1 MSEHNYSV
9 YTQVPSPRVQ
19 KEPIPAIYF
28 LDDNGNPLYDE
39 ATVQGR
45 LNAKDKNYQQILAAS
60 RQKQDEQLRQKDKL
74 LHQRISSAEKEE
86 LKAYRKAFNRFDTG
100 LYFVDQYGCPAIC
113 KTRYPGDKYVIQ
125 RRLTACRDFHAVL
138 VKQYTVD
145 GKVVHLIGISFKTSR
160 GTTVQLLFQKETL
173 TAKAFYQA
181 FTAAGGSCCYGES
194 SKMQAD
200 LLFGFLG
207 SILDTEHTALLPP
220 VGWFHLDDRWVYTP
234 YKEDCCSDSLLSTP
248 TSFVLIRIAAVL
260 KTRIPDKF
268 NGSKYLFAISENDAT
283 LQVRLTVDDI
293 PKHFNQ
299 MLDQYSASALLPVYG
314 NNPEITAT
322 IGDYRSKTNFVTL
335 ITRTKTE
342 PRFPLCLI
350 VSTNGITDLQ
360 RKYCLFLPREED
372 HTAALPLA
380 EIFSKLCALVEHNP
394 DAFERIVERSY
405 ITALGSLD
413 EECAF
418 RHEIG
423 LLSISSAVLCWALKL
438 LKQPDLAQT
447 AHEGCQAY
455 INNCLSEWDSSLD
468 CNAKEI
474 LRRVLYSAQE
484 AGDIRLLRYGEVDS
498 SYDPDR
504 DIVQKGGDF
513 LLKGSLLKSLICEYA
528 QGYSASDIISHLQ
541 SEHLLS
547 EFSTAKKIR
556 IDNGTYVDARLL
568 TLKRSCLTEYE
579 DSD

>member
-1 MSEHNYSV
+1 MSSKFIASNRVHDPPRDFTSVPACTFINSSGQEFIDMETHQMDIDARDAAYRQEVHNQLVRQQSD
-9 YTQVPSPRVQ
+9 PAQ
-19 KEPIPAIYF
+19 KA
-28 LDDNGNPLYDE
+28 
-39 ATVQGR
+39 
-45 LNAKDKNYQQILAAS
+45 
-60 RQKQDEQLRQKDKL
+60 
-74 LHQRISSAEKEE
+74 E
-86 LKAYRKAFNRFDTG
+86 LKAFLAEFYHFDNFGFDVDIYKRPWIIKKRVPNDPRPIRRSFTSCYDFKAIVVRKIERDKTTEWIYVSFRIPNKPSGAFWLEKGDFS
-100 LYFVDQYGCPAIC
+100 P
-113 KTRYPGDKYVIQ
+113 KT
-125 RRLTACRDFHAVL
+125 
-138 VKQYTVD
+138 
-145 GKVVHLIGISFKTSR
+145 
-160 GTTVQLLFQKETL
+160 LLKKFM
-173 TAKAFYQA
+173 
-181 FTAAGGSCCYGES
+181 AAGGQIHYTED
-194 SKMQAD
+194 SKRWAD
-200 LLFGFLG
+200 LLAAFIGAILG
-207 SILDTEHTALLPP
+207 TEHPYLLPP
-220 VGWFHLDDRWVYTP
+220 VGWYQLEDGRWLYTP
-234 YKEDCCSDSLLSTP
+234 QMKDTLATPLLATTDLEKLP
-248 TSFVLIRIAAVL
+248 LALVRIL
-260 KTRIPDKF
+260 GIIKTRISDKF
-268 NGSKYLFAISENDAT
+268 EGIHRFFALLDNDVST
-283 LQVRLTVDDI
+283 STRMTVDDI

-299 MLDQYSASALLPVYG
+299 MLDQHGPDVLLSVYG
-314 NNPEITAT
+314 DNPGIAAT
-322 IGDYRSKTNFVTL
+322 VGNYRSTTNFATL
-335 ITRTKTE
+335 LTRTMTE
-342 PRFPLCLI
+342 PWFPLCLI

-394 DAFERIVERSY
+394 DAFERIVERTY
-405 ITALGSLD
+405 TAALDSLD

-447 AHEGCQAY
+447 AHEVCQAY

-468 CNAKEI
+468 CNSKEI
-474 LRRVLYSAQE
+474 LRRALYSAQE

-513 LLKGSLLKSLICEYA
+513 LLKGSLLKYLICEYA
-528 QGYSASDIISHLQ
+528 QGYSASAIISNLQ

>member
-1 MSEHNYSV
+1 MSSKFIVSNRVHDPPRDFTSVPACTFINSSGQEFIDMETHQMDIDARDAAYRQEVHNQLVRQQSD
-9 YTQVPSPRVQ
+9 PAQ
-19 KEPIPAIYF
+19 KA
-28 LDDNGNPLYDE
+28 
-39 ATVQGR
+39 
-45 LNAKDKNYQQILAAS
+45 
-60 RQKQDEQLRQKDKL
+60 
-74 LHQRISSAEKEE
+74 E
-86 LKAYRKAFNRFDTG
+86 LKAFLAEFYHFDNFGFDVDIYKRPWIIKKRAPNDSRPIRRSFTSCYDFKAIVVRKIERDKTTEWIYVSFRIPNKPSGAFWLEKGDFS
-100 LYFVDQYGCPAIC
+100 P
-113 KTRYPGDKYVIQ
+113 KT
-125 RRLTACRDFHAVL
+125 
-138 VKQYTVD
+138 
-145 GKVVHLIGISFKTSR
+145 
-160 GTTVQLLFQKETL
+160 LLKKFM
-173 TAKAFYQA
+173 
-181 FTAAGGSCCYGES
+181 AAGGQIHYTED
-194 SKMQAD
+194 SKRWAD
-200 LLFGFLG
+200 LLAAFI
-207 SILDTEHTALLPP
+207 SAILDTEHPYLLPP
-220 VGWFHLDDRWVYTP
+220 VGWYQLEDGRWLYTP
-234 YKEDCCSDSLLSTP
+234 QMKDTLATSLLNTTDLEKLP
-248 TSFVLIRIAAVL
+248 LALVRIL
-260 KTRIPDKF
+260 GIIKTRISDKF
-268 NGSKYLFAISENDAT
+268 EGVHRFFALLDNDVST
-283 LQVRLTVDDI
+283 STRMTVDDI

-299 MLDQYSASALLPVYG
+299 MLDQHGPDVLLSVYG
-314 NNPEITAT
+314 DNPGIAAT
-322 IGDYRSKTNFVTL
+322 VGNYRSTTNFATL
-335 ITRTKTE
+335 LTRTMTE
-342 PRFPLCLI
+342 PWFPLCLI

-372 HTAALPLA
+372 HTAALPLS

-394 DAFERIVERSY
+394 DAFERIVERTY
-405 ITALGSLD
+405 TAALDSLD

-438 LKQPDLAQT
+438 LKQQDLAQT
-447 AHEGCQAY
+447 AHEVCQAY

-513 LLKGSLLKSLICEYA
+513 LLKGSLLKYLICEYA
-528 QGYSASDIISHLQ
+528 QGYSASAIISNLQ

>member
-1 MSEHNYSV
+1 MSSKFIVSNRVHDPPRDFTSVPACTYINSSGQEFIDMETHQMDIDARDAAYRQEVHNRLVRQQSD
-9 YTQVPSPRVQ
+9 PAQ
-19 KEPIPAIYF
+19 KA
-28 LDDNGNPLYDE
+28 
-39 ATVQGR
+39 
-45 LNAKDKNYQQILAAS
+45 
-60 RQKQDEQLRQKDKL
+60 
-74 LHQRISSAEKEE
+74 E
-86 LKAYRKAFNRFDTG
+86 LKALLAEFNHFDNFGFDVDIYKRPWIIKKRAPNDSRPIRRSFTSCYDFKAIVVRKIERDKTTEWIYVSFRIPNKPSGAFWLEKGDFS
-100 LYFVDQYGCPAIC
+100 P
-113 KTRYPGDKYVIQ
+113 KT
-125 RRLTACRDFHAVL
+125 
-138 VKQYTVD
+138 
-145 GKVVHLIGISFKTSR
+145 
-160 GTTVQLLFQKETL
+160 LLKKFM
-173 TAKAFYQA
+173 
-181 FTAAGGSCCYGES
+181 AAGGQIHYTED
-194 SKMQAD
+194 SKRWAD
-200 LLFGFLG
+200 LLAAFI
-207 SILDTEHTALLPP
+207 SAILDTEHPYLLPP
-220 VGWFHLDDRWVYTP
+220 VGWYQSADGRWIYTP
-234 YKEDCCSDSLLSTP
+234 QLKEALATPAVDTTRSNRLSL
-248 TSFVLIRIAAVL
+248 VLAGILGII

-268 NGSKYLFAISENDAT
+268 KGVHRFFAFGDDDAVVPT
-283 LQVRLTVDDI
+283 WITADDI
-293 PKHFNQ
+293 PKHFNE
-299 MLDQYSASALLPVYG
+299 MLDQHGPDVLLPISG
-314 NNPEITAT
+314 DDPMLTAT
-322 IGDYRSKTNFVTL
+322 IGNYRSKTNFATL

-350 VSTNGITDLQ
+350 VSTNGITELQ
-360 RKYCLFLPREED
+360 QKHCLFLPHEEG
-372 HTAALPLA
+372 HAAALPLA

-394 DAFERIVERSY
+394 DAFERIVERTY
-405 ITALGSLD
+405 TAALDSLD

-447 AHEGCQAY
+447 AHEVCQAY

-513 LLKGSLLKSLICEYA
+513 LLKGSLLKYLICEYA
-528 QGYSASDIISHLQ
+528 QGYSASAIISNLQ

>member
-1 MSEHNYSV
+1 MSSKFIVSNRVHDPPRDFTSVPACTYIDSSGQEFIDMETHQMDIDARDAAYRQEAHNRLVRQQSDLA
-9 YTQVPSPRVQ
+9 Q
-19 KEPIPAIYF
+19 KA
-28 LDDNGNPLYDE
+28 
-39 ATVQGR
+39 
-45 LNAKDKNYQQILAAS
+45 
-60 RQKQDEQLRQKDKL
+60 
-74 LHQRISSAEKEE
+74 E
-86 LKAYRKAFNRFDTG
+86 LKALLAEFNHFDNFGFDVDIYKRPWIIKKRIPNDPRPIRRSFTSCYDFKAIVVRKIERDKTTEWIYVSFRIPNKPSGAFWLEKGDFS
-100 LYFVDQYGCPAIC
+100 P
-113 KTRYPGDKYVIQ
+113 KT
-125 RRLTACRDFHAVL
+125 
-138 VKQYTVD
+138 
-145 GKVVHLIGISFKTSR
+145 
-160 GTTVQLLFQKETL
+160 LLKKFM
-173 TAKAFYQA
+173 
-181 FTAAGGSCCYGES
+181 AAGGQIHYTED
-194 SKMQAD
+194 SKRWAD
-200 LLFGFLG
+200 LLAAFIS
-207 SILDTEHTALLPP
+207 SILDTESPYLLPP
-220 VGWFHLDDRWVYTP
+220 VGWYQLEDGRWLYTP
-234 YKEDCCSDSLLSTP
+234 QMKDTLATSLLDTTDLEKLP
-248 TSFVLIRIAAVL
+248 LALVRIL
-260 KTRIPDKF
+260 GIIKTRISDKF
-268 NGSKYLFAISENDAT
+268 EGIHRFFALLDNDVST
-283 LQVRLTVDDI
+283 STRMTVDDI

-299 MLDQYSASALLPVYG
+299 MLDQHGPDVLLSVYG
-314 NNPEITAT
+314 DNPGIAAT
-322 IGDYRSKTNFVTL
+322 VGNYRSATNFATL
-335 ITRTKTE
+335 LTRTMTE

-350 VSTNGITDLQ
+350 VSTNGITELQ
-360 RKYCLFLPREED
+360 QKHCLFLPHEES

-394 DAFERIVERSY
+394 DAFERIVERTY
-405 ITALGSLD
+405 TAALDSLD

-447 AHEGCQAY
+447 AHEVCQAY

-474 LRRVLYSAQE
+474 LRRALYSAQE

-498 SYDPDR
+498 RYDPDR

-513 LLKGSLLKSLICEYA
+513 LLKGSLLKYLICEYA
-528 QGYSASDIISHLQ
+528 QGYSASAIISNLQ

>member
-1 MSEHNYSV
+1 METHQMDIDARDAAYRQEVHNRLVRQQSD
-9 YTQVPSPRVQ
+9 PAQ
-19 KEPIPAIYF
+19 KA
-28 LDDNGNPLYDE
+28 
-39 ATVQGR
+39 
-45 LNAKDKNYQQILAAS
+45 
-60 RQKQDEQLRQKDKL
+60 
-74 LHQRISSAEKEE
+74 E
-86 LKAYRKAFNRFDTG
+86 LKAFLDEFNHFDNFGFDVDIYKRPWIIKKRVPNDSRPIRRSFTSCYDFKAIVVRKTERDKTTEWIYVSFRIPNKPSGAFWLEKGDFSPKTLLKKFMATG
-100 LYFVDQYGCPAIC
+100 GQI
-113 KTRYPGDKYVIQ
+113 
-125 RRLTACRDFHAVL
+125 H
-138 VKQYTVD
+138 YTED
-145 GKVVHLIGISFKTSR
+145 
-160 GTTVQLLFQKETL
+160 
-173 TAKAFYQA
+173 
-181 FTAAGGSCCYGES
+181 
-194 SKMQAD
+194 SKRWAD
-200 LLFGFLG
+200 LLAAFI
-207 SILDTEHTALLPP
+207 SAILDTEHPYLLPP
-220 VGWFHLDDRWVYTP
+220 VGWYQLEDGRWLYTP
-234 YKEDCCSDSLLSTP
+234 QMKDTLATSLLNTTDLEKLP
-248 TSFVLIRIAAVL
+248 LALVRIL
-260 KTRIPDKF
+260 GIIKTRISDKF
-268 NGSKYLFAISENDAT
+268 ESVHRFFALLDNDVST
-283 LQVRLTVDDI
+283 STRMTVDDI

-299 MLDQYSASALLPVYG
+299 MLDQHGPDVLLSVYG
-314 NNPEITAT
+314 DNPGIAAT
-322 IGDYRSKTNFVTL
+322 VGNYRSTTNFATL
-335 ITRTKTE
+335 LTRTMTE
-342 PRFPLCLI
+342 PWFPLCLI

-372 HTAALPLA
+372 HTAALPLS

-394 DAFERIVERSY
+394 DAFERIVERTY
-405 ITALGSLD
+405 TAALDSLD

-447 AHEGCQAY
+447 AHEVCQAY

-513 LLKGSLLKSLICEYA
+513 LLKGSLLKYLICEYA
-528 QGYSASDIISHLQ
+528 QGYSASAIISNLQ

-579 DSD
+579 YSD

>member
-1 MSEHNYSV
+1 MSNY
-9 YTQVPSPRVQ
+9 RVFSENPYPLVQ
-19 KEPIPAIYF
+19 EELIPAISF
-28 LDDNGNPLYDE
+28 LDDCGNQFFDE
-39 ATVQGR
+39 ATVQS
-45 LNAKDKNYQQILAAS
+45 LLKATDKQFQ
-60 RQKQDEQLRQKDKL
+60 QKDKL
-74 LHQRISSAEKEE
+74 LLQRVNSSEKEE
-86 LKAYRKAFNRFDTG
+86 LKAYRKAFNRFDTVS
-100 LYFVDQYGCPAIC
+100 YFVDQCGCPAIC
-113 KTRYPGDKYVIQ
+113 KTRYPGDKYSVQ
-125 RRLTACRDFHAVL
+125 KRLTTCYDFHAVL
-138 VKQYTVD
+138 IKEYAVD
-145 GKVVHLIGISFKTSR
+145 GKIVHLIGISFKRSR
-160 GTTVQLLFQKETL
+160 GIVIQLLFEKDKF
-173 TAKAFYQA
+173 TAKAFYKA
-181 FTAAGGSCCYGES
+181 FIAAGGSCCYSENG
-194 SKMQAD
+194 KMQSD

-207 SILDTEHTALLPP
+207 SILDTEQAVLIPP
-220 VGWFHLDDRWVYTP
+220 IGWFHLDDRWIYTP

-299 MLDQYSASALLPVYG
+299 MLDQYSIAALLPVYG
-314 NNPEITAT
+314 DNQMLTAT
-322 IGDYRSKTNFVTL
+322 VGDYRSKTNFVTL

-380 EIFSKLCALVEHNP
+380 EIFSKLCVLVEHNP

-405 ITALGSLD
+405 TTALGSLD

-418 RHEIG
+418 RNEIA
-423 LLSISSAVLCWALKL
+423 LLSVSSAVLCWTLKL
-438 LKQPDLAQT
+438 LKQPDLAQA
-447 AHEGCQAY
+447 AHEVCQAY

-474 LRRVLYSAQE
+474 LHKALFSASE
-484 AGDIRLLRYGEVDS
+484 AGDIRFIRYEEVDS

-504 DIVQKGGDF
+504 DIVQKKDAF
-513 LLKGSLLKSLICEYA
+513 LLKGSLLKSLLHEHA
-528 QGYSASDIISHLQ
+528 PGYSAPDVISRLQ

-547 EFSTAKKIR
+547 EFSSAKKIR
-556 IDNGTYVDARLL
+556 INSGTYVDARLL
-568 TLKRSCLTEYE
+568 TLKCSCLTEYE

>member
-1 MSEHNYSV
+1 MSMSNY
-9 YTQVPSPRVQ
+9 RVFSENPYPLVQ
-19 KEPIPAIYF
+19 EEPIPAISF
-28 LDDNGNPLYDE
+28 LDDCGNQFFDK
-39 ATVQGR
+39 ATVQS
-45 LNAKDKNYQQILAAS
+45 LLKAKDKQFQ
-60 RQKQDEQLRQKDKL
+60 QKDKL
-74 LHQRISSAEKEE
+74 LLQRVNSSEKEE
-86 LKAYRKAFNRFDTG
+86 LKAYKKAFNRFDTVS
-100 LYFVDQYGCPAIC
+100 YFVDQCGCPAIC
-113 KTRYPGDKYVIQ
+113 KTRYPGDKYSVQ
-125 RRLTACRDFHAVL
+125 KRLTTCYDFHAIL
-138 VKQYTVD
+138 IKEYTVD
-145 GKVVHLIGISFKTSR
+145 GKIVHLIGISFKRSR
-160 GTTVQLLFQKETL
+160 GIVIRLLFEKDKF
-173 TAKAFYQA
+173 TAKAFYKA
-181 FTAAGGSCCYGES
+181 FIAAGGSCCYGES
-194 SKMQAD
+194 GKMQAD

-418 RHEIG
+418 RNEIA
-423 LLSISSAVLCWALKL
+423 LLNVSSVVLCWALKL

-447 AHEGCQAY
+447 AHKVCQAY

-504 DIVQKGGDF
+504 DIVQRKDAF
-513 LLKGSLLKSLICEYA
+513 LLKGSLLKSLLHEYA
-528 QGYSASDIISHLQ
+528 PGYSASDVISRLQ

-547 EFSTAKKIR
+547 EFSAAKKIR
-556 IDNGTYVDARLL
+556 INSGTYVDARLL